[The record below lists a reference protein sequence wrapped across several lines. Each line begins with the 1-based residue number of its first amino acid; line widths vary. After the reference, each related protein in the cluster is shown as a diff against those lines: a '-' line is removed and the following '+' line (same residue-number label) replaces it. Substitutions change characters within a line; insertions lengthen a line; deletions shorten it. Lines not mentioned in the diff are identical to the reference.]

1 MSQIVPA
8 ILEKNKHDFD
18 HIVQAVLKLHGI
30 ERIQVDFADGKF
42 VPNVLISPTEVDSL
56 NPAFI
61 WEAHL
66 MCQEPMDFLDFQLSG
81 FNKIII
87 HYEAYSSLEN
97 LLRAITII
105 KSLNIEPAVCIK
117 NDTKIEVL
125 KDLLNIVKHFQLMS
139 IVPGVQGNP
148 FIENTY
154 ARIKE
159 LRQLAPHAIIQVDGG
174 VNESNIKLLKQA
186 GADLLSVGSALVKSS
201 NITQS
206 YENLLTEIH

>member
-1 MSQIVPA
+1 MAIIVPA

-18 HIVQAVLKLHGI
+18 QIVQGVLKLHGL

-42 VPNVLISPTEVDSL
+42 VPNVLISPADVDSL

-66 MCQEPMDFLDFQLSG
+66 MCQDPMDFLDFQISG
-81 FNKIII
+81 FNKIIV

-97 LLRAITII
+97 LLKAIKTIR
-105 KSLNIEPAVCIK
+105 SLNIEPAVCLK

-125 KDLLNIVKHFQLMS
+125 KDLVPMVKHFQLMS

-154 ARIKE
+154 ERIKE
-159 LRQLAPHAIIQVDGG
+159 LRQLIPHAIIQVDGG
-174 VNESNIKLLKQA
+174 VNESNIKLVKQA
-186 GADLLSVGSALVKSS
+186 GADLISVGSALVKSS
-201 NITQS
+201 NISQS
-206 YENLLTEIH
+206 YENLLKQIQ